1 MMSITWLCNGI
12 AEFDLESVETVKMKG
27 VLYYAKIA
35 VAAKILPGGTY
46 IPVLKRSSFT
56 GAVKR

>member
-1 MMSITWLCNGI
+1 MMSITWPCNGI
-12 AEFDLESVETVKMKG
+12 AEIDLDSVETIKMKG
-27 VLYYAKIA
+27 VLYYAKIV
-35 VAAKILPGGTY
+35 VAAKILPEKTF